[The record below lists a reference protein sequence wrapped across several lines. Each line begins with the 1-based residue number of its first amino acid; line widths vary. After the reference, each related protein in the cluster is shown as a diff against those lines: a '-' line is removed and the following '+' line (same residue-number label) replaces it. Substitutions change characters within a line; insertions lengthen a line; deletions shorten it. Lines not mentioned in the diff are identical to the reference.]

1 MKVNSKIRILSATL
15 VMILL
20 LSGCGNTAGTP
31 DTESNLSEDQQVT
44 VEKEDA
50 NTVTSPSEG
59 TEEEDVTVEAVP
71 TPEELELQEWQ
82 NYMMPDVDVA
92 LNVRVEPNVEAEL
105 AGKLRRGD
113 RATVIEIGKEWT
125 KIKSGDVE
133 GYVSNEFCIY
143 GADALA
149 FAKETCNVV
158 ATTTVEGLRIREE
171 MSIES
176 TIIDR
181 LNEGDKLIVDT
192 EAEKNDEWVAIIHND
207 TTYYVSAEYV
217 TVGLD
222 IGTGITKA
230 ELDEIARKE
239 QEEAE
244 RKRQEE
250 LARQEA
256 AQQIANSNSAMSE
269 IDELTLM
276 AAIIYCEA
284 GAEPYETQ
292 LAVGAVIMNR
302 IRSERFPDNL
312 YDVLSQPGQFTPYR
326 TGRLAYALEHSKA
339 SESCYE
345 AARESMSGV
354 DNTSNC
360 LFFNDYKGTQEGLR
374 YGGMVFWW

>member
-15 VMILL
+15 VMMLL
-20 LSGCGNTAGTP
+20 FTGCGNTTGTP
-31 DTESNLSEDQQVT
+31 GTESDLTDNDQVT
-44 VEKEDA
+44 VEKEDT
-50 NTVTSPSEG
+50 NMVTSPSES
-59 TEEEDVTVEAVP
+59 TEEEDVTIEVVP

-92 LNVRVEPNVEAEL
+92 LNVRVEPNTEAEL

-113 RATVIEIGKEWT
+113 RATVIEIGEEWT

-133 GYVSNEFCIY
+133 GYVSNEFCLY

-149 FAKETCNVV
+149 FAKENCQIV
-158 ATTTVEGLRIREE
+158 ATIMVEALRIREE
-171 MSIES
+171 MSLDS
-176 TIIDR
+176 KIISR
-181 LNEGDKLIVDT
+181 LYEGDKIAVDT
-192 EAEKNDEWVAIIHND
+192 EAETNDEWVAVIYND

-230 ELDEIARKE
+230 ELDEIARLE
-239 QEEAE
+239 QEEEE
-244 RKRQEE
+244 RKKREE
-250 LARQEA
+250 QAKQEA
-256 AQQIANSNSAMSE
+256 AQQIANSNNLMSE
-269 IDELTLM
+269 VDELTLM

-326 TGRLAYALEHSKA
+326 TGRLAYALENSKA

-345 AARESMSGV
+345 AAREAMAGT

-360 LFFNDYKGTQEGLR
+360 LFFNDYNGTREGIR